1 MRGARR
7 SRGTARATLLPQVW
21 EQCPEPWQFMDA
33 LKRKAGLPPSLPDAE
48 LQLWRYT
55 VEKHVDPAPR
65 AP

>member
-1 MRGARR
+1 MWERFRERGPFLA
-7 SRGTARATLLPQVW
+7 V
-21 EQCPEPWQFMDA
+21 